1 MAFKVQDI
9 FSIPYSGNIERI
21 DAGKV
26 PAYSVPEE
34 GNVAKIYEIQQER
47 IASAG
52 LNVTVIAPGHAGGL
66 IVRCEAREAQ
76 SVYDVVFGGSAPA
89 LKAKAG
95 AEIIEFPKQGI
106 VAQAS
111 MLRQEF
117 GNAADRFHMTKE
129 FCAAASMPVAANLT
143 HAPALRAEA
152 A

>member
-1 MAFKVQDI
+1 MVFKVQDI
-9 FSIPYSGNIERI
+9 YNIPYSGNIERI

-26 PAYSVPEE
+26 QFYAVSEE
-34 GNVAKIYEIQQER
+34 GNVAKTYEIQQER

-89 LKAKAG
+89 QKAKAS
-95 AEIIEFPKQGI
+95 ADIIEFPKQDAA
-106 VAQAS
+106 VQPS

-117 GNAADRFHMTKE
+117 GNAAERFHMTKA
-129 FCAAASMPVAANLT
+129 FCTAASMPAAANLT